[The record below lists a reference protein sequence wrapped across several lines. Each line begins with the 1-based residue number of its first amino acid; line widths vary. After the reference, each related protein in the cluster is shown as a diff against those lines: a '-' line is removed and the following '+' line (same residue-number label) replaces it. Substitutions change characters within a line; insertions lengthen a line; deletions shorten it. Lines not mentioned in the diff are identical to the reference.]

1 MMAHNCVAL
10 PIHFQC
16 AARDLSRPPHRLGV
30 SGRKVAELGVAR
42 RARSPRT
49 RNEKEK
55 GAEGGK
61 FVRFVRA
68 LQALA
73 AGSFLS
79 HDYG

>member
-55 GAEGGK
+55 GAEVGTI
-61 FVRFVRA
+61 FALRA
-68 LQALA
+68 RASSARSRLVLEP
-73 AGSFLS
+73 
-79 HDYG
+79 